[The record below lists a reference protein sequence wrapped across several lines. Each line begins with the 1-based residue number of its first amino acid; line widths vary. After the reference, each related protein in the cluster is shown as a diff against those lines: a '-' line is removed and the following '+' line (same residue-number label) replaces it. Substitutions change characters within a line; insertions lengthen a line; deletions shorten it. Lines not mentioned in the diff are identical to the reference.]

1 MKIVLFLCTGNY
13 YRSRFAEEM
22 FNFAAPAECTGW
34 RATSR
39 GIAVDLGSKNVGPIA
54 VSAAQALQERG
65 VTFDRRLARMPL
77 QVEIS
82 DLEAADHIVAAHHVA
97 LGFCKTCAVALI
109 GAAGKLVFLSSHDP
123 AELVFALL
131 SAVRAG
137 HGEPL
142 GNHDGGVGL
151 ADAALGHAGIA
162 GHGDGATG
170 ERLADRGVRGGL
182 VEVAPGSDGAADQD
196 EAPNR

>member
-82 DLEAADHIVAAHHVA
+82 DLEAADHIVALKHAEHFPLLQGRFPSWLATPEASRVEYWHVHDVDLMASEQA
-97 LGFCKTCAVALI
+97 LTRIEEQLRGLMRR
-109 GAAGKLVFLSSHDP
+109 LSSKK
-123 AELVFALL
+123 
-131 SAVRAG
+131 G
-137 HGEPL
+137 
-142 GNHDGGVGL
+142 
-151 ADAALGHAGIA
+151 
-162 GHGDGATG
+162 
-170 ERLADRGVRGGL
+170 
-182 VEVAPGSDGAADQD
+182 
-196 EAPNR
+196 